1 MRIREIARTGGY
13 AAGMTGHRE
22 HDADAALWRSV
33 FISMIHVL
41 NSVEAEVKSAQDLTL
56 LDLGVLFA
64 LGHAEQGRPMG
75 QIAAIFGVDPSV
87 ITYRVK
93 RMEAMGCVARTRSST
108 DRRLTHAVCTDTGRS
123 RLRQAR
129 PVMLDSAHRHFLSA
143 LTPDNRPAVTDLFA
157 ALLAGQQQGHAGPG
171 VSLIGG

>member
-1 MRIREIARTGGY
+1 
-13 AAGMTGHRE
+13 MTGHLE

-41 NSVEAEVKSAQDLTL
+41 NTVEAEVKSTQDLTL
-56 LDLGVLFA
+56 IDLGVLFA
-64 LGHAEQGRPMG
+64 LAHVEQGRPMG

-93 RMEAMGCVARTRSST
+93 RLESMGCVTRTRSSA
-108 DRRLTHAVCTDTGRS
+108 DRRHTHAVCTDTGRA

-129 PVMLDSAHRHFLSA
+129 PVMLDSAHRHFHVCSH
-143 LTPDNRPAVTDLFA
+143 PR
-157 ALLAGQQQGHAGPG
+157 
-171 VSLIGG
+171 